1 MTVHTADVIIRF
13 LDQYNAH
20 FEKLADF
27 LLEKQNHILKDDL
40 NWLEEA
46 LVDEQSYIMKGNSLE
61 DKRLALFEQAG
72 IKGVKLADLPE
83 FFPED
88 YVAALDMQSDRLN
101 KSIAKIKRINEIS
114 NDLVERKLKVQAK
127 LLGVNDFTGTGAY
140 SGDARFVKGGGGSGG
155 DIIGS
160 V

>member
-1 MTVHTADVIIRF
+1 MTTHTADVIIRF

-72 IKGVKLADLPE
+72 IKGVKLSELPE
-83 FFPED
+83 LFPKD
-88 YVAALDMQSDRLN
+88 YVAALKVQSDRLN

-127 LLGVNDFTGTGAY
+127 LLGVNELTGTGAY
-140 SGDARFVKGGGGSGG
+140 SGDAHFIKGSGGSGG

>member
-1 MTVHTADVIIRF
+1 MTVQTAEVIIRF
-13 LDQYNAH
+13 LDQYNTH

-40 NWLEEA
+40 TWLENA

-72 IKGVKLADLPE
+72 IKGVKLADMTEL
-83 FFPED
+83 FPED
-88 YVAALDMQSDRLN
+88 YVPALKLQSQRLN
-101 KSIAKIKRINEIS
+101 NSIAKIKRINEIS
-114 NDLVERKLKVQAK
+114 NDLVERKIKVQSK
-127 LLGVNDFTGTGAY
+127 LLGVNEMTGIGAY
-140 SGDARFVKGGGGSGG
+140 SGDARFVKSGGGTGG

>member
-13 LDQYNAH
+13 LDQYNTH

-72 IKGVKLADLPE
+72 LKGIKLSDLPE
-83 FFPED
+83 LFPED
-88 YVAALDMQSDRLN
+88 YVPALELQSSRLN

-114 NDLVERKLKVQAK
+114 NDLVERKLKVQSK
-127 LLGVNDFTGTGAY
+127 LLGINELTGIGAY
-140 SGDARFVKGGGGSGG
+140 SGDARYVKGSGGAGG

>member
-1 MTVHTADVIIRF
+1 
-13 LDQYNAH
+13 
-20 FEKLADF
+20 
-27 LLEKQNHILKDDL
+27 
-40 NWLEEA
+40 
-46 LVDEQSYIMKGNSLE
+46 MKGNSLE

-72 IKGVKLADLPE
+72 IKGVKLADLPD

-88 YVAALDMQSDRLN
+88 YVAALGMQSDRLN

-127 LLGVNDFTGTGAY
+127 LLGVNELTGIGAY
-140 SGDARFVKGGGGSGG
+140 SGDARFVKGGGSSGG

>member
-13 LDQYNAH
+13 LDQYNTH

-46 LVDEQSYIMKGNSLE
+46 LVDEQSYIMKSNSLE

-83 FFPED
+83 FIAED
-88 YVAALDMQSDRLN
+88 YVQAF
-101 KSIAKIKRINEIS
+101 EIG
-114 NDLVERKLKVQAK
+114 RA
-127 LLGVNDFTGTGAY
+127 
-140 SGDARFVKGGGGSGG
+140 
-155 DIIGS
+155 
-160 V
+160 

>member
-1 MTVHTADVIIRF
+1 MTVQTADVLLNF
-13 LDQYNAH
+13 LDRYNTH
-20 FEKLADF
+20 FEQLADF

-40 NWLEEA
+40 KWLEEA

-72 IKGVKLADLPE
+72 IKGVRLTDLPAL
-83 FFPED
+83 FPKD
-88 YVAALDMQSDRLN
+88 YIPSLEAQSKRLN
-101 KSIAKIKRINEIS
+101 NSIAKIKRINEIS
-114 NDLVERKLKVQAK
+114 NDLVERKLKVQSK
-127 LLGVNDFTGTGAY
+127 LLGVNELTGIGSY
-140 SGDARFVKGGGGSGG
+140 SEDARFVKKGGGGG